1 MLKRFEGNP
10 VLAPIPDHSWEA
22 YMVYNVAA
30 IFEAGKVFILYRAQG
45 TKSGPSR
52 IGCAISR
59 DGFHIDERLPNPIFE
74 PRTDS
79 DIELFGCE
87 DPRLSRIGDRIYMCY
102 TAYGL
107 MDRMDRETRTIQI
120 GITSISVDDF
130 VNKRWNWGER
140 IYPLPRVN
148 NKDAALLPEKVDGK
162 FILYHRIPPHIWI
175 GFSDDLRTFYDMRII
190 MMPEA
195 EWESFKIGAAG
206 PPMRVDDGW
215 LFIYH
220 GVDRRLF
227 YRLGAALLDLNDP
240 TRVIRRSRTPILE
253 PINEYEKAGAVPNV
267 TFSCGSIIIGDELLV
282 YYGGA
287 DTVTGVASIKVRD
300 LIDRL
305 EKVA

>member
-1 MLKRFEGNP
+1 MLKRFSGNP
-10 VLAPIPDHSWEA
+10 ILRPIKSHTWEA

-30 IFEAGKVFILYRAQG
+30 IYESGQVFILYRAQG

-52 IGCAISR
+52 IGCAISG
-59 DGFHIDERLPNPIFE
+59 DGYRIDERLERPVFE

-87 DPRLSRIGDRIYMCY
+87 DPRLSKIGDRIYMCY

-107 MDRMDRETRTIQI
+107 MERMDRETRTIQI
-120 GITSISVDDF
+120 GITSISARDF
-130 VNKRWNWGER
+130 VDKRWNWAER
-140 IYPLPRVN
+140 TYPMPRVN
-148 NKDAALLPEKVDGK
+148 NKDAALLPEKVDGR
-162 FILYHRIPPHIWI
+162 FLLYHRIPPHIWVAY
-175 GFSDDLRTFYDMRII
+175 SDDLKNWYDMRII
-190 MMPEA
+190 MVPE
-195 EWESFKIGAAG
+195 EGWEEFKVGAAG

-227 YRLGAALLDLNDP
+227 YRLGAALLDPKDP
-240 TRVIRRSRTPILE
+240 TRVIRRSRDPILE
-253 PINEYEKAGAVPNV
+253 PVNEYEQTGAVPNV
-267 TFSCGSIIIGDELLV
+267 TFSCGSVIIGDELLV

-287 DTVTGVASIKVRD
+287 DTVTGVASIKTDD

-305 EKVA
+305 EKVG